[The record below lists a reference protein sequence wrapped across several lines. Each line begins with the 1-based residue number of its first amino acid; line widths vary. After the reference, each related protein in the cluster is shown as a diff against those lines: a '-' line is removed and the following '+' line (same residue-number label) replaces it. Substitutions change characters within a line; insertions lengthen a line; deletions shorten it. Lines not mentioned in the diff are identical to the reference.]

1 MAAKVNKVLLITI
14 LLLSFTC
21 KANDSL
27 VVPKKP
33 AIELT
38 ENDIKID
45 TSPIQL
51 KKFDSKFKEKYT
63 SNEFQ
68 YEVKVKEKNWWD
80 RFVEWLEDVFRS
92 LFGLSDGVS
101 SKAVNWTL
109 NILATI
115 IVLVVIYLIVKA
127 ILNKEGQ
134 WVFGKSTTKKI
145 ISHDDIER
153 NLKYI
158 DFEKLIK
165 DTLKAGDNRLA
176 IRYYYLWILK
186 KMSEKSIIDWNPEKT
201 NTDYLYEIQSES
213 LKKDFGYVSYLYNY
227 IWYGEFEL
235 DEASF
240 ENAKKS
246 FEKTLQSL

>member
-1 MAAKVNKVLLITI
+1 MNKLLLICI
-14 LLLSFTC
+14 FLLSFTC
-21 KANDSL
+21 KADDSL
-27 VVPKKP
+27 AIPKKP
-33 AIELT
+33 SVALT
-38 ENDIKID
+38 EKDIKVD
-45 TSPIQL
+45 TLQIQT
-51 KKFDSKFKEKYT
+51 KKFDSEFKENYT

-68 YEVKVKEKNWWD
+68 YEVKVQEKNWWD
-80 RFVEWLEDVFRS
+80 RFVEWLEGIFRQ

-101 SKAVNWTL
+101 SKAVDWTL
-109 NILATI
+109 NILAII

-127 ILNKEGQ
+127 VLNKEGQ

-165 DTLKAGDNRLA
+165 DTLKIGDNRLA

-186 KMSEKSIIDWNPEKT
+186 KMSEKSMIDWNPEKT

-235 DEASF
+235 DEVSF

>member
-1 MAAKVNKVLLITI
+1 MNKLLLICL
-14 LLLSFTC
+14 LLLSFAG

-27 VVPKKP
+27 AIPKKP
-33 AIELT
+33 PLEFT
-38 ENDIKID
+38 EKDIKVD
-45 TSPIQL
+45 TSSQQL
-51 KKFDSKFKEKYT
+51 RKFDSNFKEKYT
-63 SNEFQ
+63 SNEYQF
-68 YEVKVKEKNWWD
+68 EVKVQEKNWWD
-80 RFVEWLEDVFRS
+80 RFVEWLEGLFRR

-101 SKAVNWTL
+101 SKAVDWTL

-115 IVLVVIYLIVKA
+115 IVLVVIYLITKA

-201 NTDYLYEIQSES
+201 NTDYLYEIQSDS